1 MQVNTEGG
9 LQGKKRR
16 MYRTVEM
23 ALDQGVDLT
32 LYCTERLHPTPFSFC
47 HFSSSFIAKKATH
60 R

>member
-9 LQGKKRR
+9 LQGEKRR
-16 MYRTVEM
+16 MYCTVEM

-47 HFSSSFIAKKATH
+47 HF
-60 R
+60 